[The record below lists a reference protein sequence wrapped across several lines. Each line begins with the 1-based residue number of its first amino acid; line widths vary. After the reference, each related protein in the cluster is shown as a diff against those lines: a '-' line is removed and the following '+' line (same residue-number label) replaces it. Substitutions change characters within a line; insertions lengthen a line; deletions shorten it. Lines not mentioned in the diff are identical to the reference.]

1 MDGRRQGDGIVV
13 VMELL
18 QTATLDDDARGQL
31 RTSSDL
37 RRSLLP

>member
-1 MDGRRQGDGIVV
+1 MDGDREMDLL